1 METVKANN
9 DIAKKNYTFTS
20 DKSNSFSVELR
31 NEYNS
36 IKVIAVFKG
45 EILTKKYEKSFSL
58 SDLAQNKYL
67 SLFESTKDIYEEIT
81 NIMKEKSK
89 EVKIVEE
96 TNQIIIRIPLL
107 SVKFKEIELC
117 LDEKKK
123 MKKNKLENYM
133 ILFQI

>member
-1 METVKANN
+1 M
-9 DIAKKNYTFTS
+9 
-20 DKSNSFSVELR
+20 
-31 NEYNS
+31 
-36 IKVIAVFKG
+36 
-45 EILTKKYEKSFSL
+45 KSFSI

-67 SLFESTKDIYEEIT
+67 SLFKSTKDIYEEIT

-96 TNQIIIRIPLL
+96 TNQIIILIPSFSL
-107 SVKFKEIELC
+107 KFKEIELC

-123 MKKNKLENYM
+123 MKKNIENYM